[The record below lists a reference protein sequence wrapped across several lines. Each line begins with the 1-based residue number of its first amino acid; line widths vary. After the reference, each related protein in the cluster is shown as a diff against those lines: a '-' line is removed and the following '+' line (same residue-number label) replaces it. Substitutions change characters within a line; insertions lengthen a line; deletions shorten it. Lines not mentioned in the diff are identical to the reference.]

1 MTETTLTVRT
11 ERSID
16 IVDITGQVEGAI
28 SMDYTGA
35 VVLTTMHTTAALL
48 INEAESR
55 LLDDIETMLTSVIGD
70 GPYEHDQIDD
80 NAAAHLRASLL
91 DASVVIPVDGGSL
104 SLGTWQAVLLVDCD
118 GPRTRTLRVT
128 PL

>member
-28 SMDYTGA
+28 SMGYTGA

-55 LLDDIETMLTSVIGD
+55 LLDDIETMLTSVISD

-91 DASVVIPVDGGSL
+91 DASVVIPVDDGSL

-118 GPRTRTLRVT
+118 GPRTRTIRVT